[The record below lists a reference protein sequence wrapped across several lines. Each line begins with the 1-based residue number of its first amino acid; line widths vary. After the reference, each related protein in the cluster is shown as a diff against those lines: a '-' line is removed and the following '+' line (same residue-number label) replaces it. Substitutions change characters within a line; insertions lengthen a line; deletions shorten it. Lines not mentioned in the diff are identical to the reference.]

1 MSKNRYIFNLK
12 NNFIKRVFLWIFKKK
27 LNTTTY
33 KIVCRGRHPNR
44 KELFKKLN
52 KSYLP
57 NAHHE
62 VPIKHAK
69 TIAVY
74 LRIKARRTR

>member
-12 NNFIKRVFLWIFKKK
+12 NNFINRVFLWIFKKK

-52 KSYLP
+52 K
-57 NAHHE
+57 
-62 VPIKHAK
+62 
-69 TIAVY
+69 
-74 LRIKARRTR
+74 